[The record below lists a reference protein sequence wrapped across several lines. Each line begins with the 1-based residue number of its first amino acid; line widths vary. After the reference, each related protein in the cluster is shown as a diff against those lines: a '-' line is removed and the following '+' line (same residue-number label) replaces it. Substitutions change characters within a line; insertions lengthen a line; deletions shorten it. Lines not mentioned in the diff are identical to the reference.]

1 MWGSTIKTGCCA
13 SISGFRWVTD
23 SNKISK
29 ALISSSNVWVHC
41 TTVYLCQHWFTLYD
55 SACFAAIATTWKLN
69 KYTSFR
75 LSLLILKL
83 GFSSIYHE
91 PFIPFSIRRLLQ
103 VLLSAKATNAF
114 SLDKNKML
122 PCYVKVIQA
131 TNWSY
136 DIFYCVQLVLVTVSS
151 WFSAVTTDVWI
162 ITLTVI

>member
-1 MWGSTIKTGCCA
+1 MKVGLRLLHSTVLTLALYPESNTKFKLLTKHDTLFFLEVMWGSTIKTGCCA

-91 PFIPFSIRRLLQ
+91 PFIPFSIRRFCCRFCWVRKQ
-103 VLLSAKATNAF
+103 WMLSHLTKT
-114 SLDKNKML
+114 K
-122 PCYVKVIQA
+122 C
-131 TNWSY
+131 
-136 DIFYCVQLVLVTVSS
+136 CLVT
-151 WFSAVTTDVWI
+151 
-162 ITLTVI
+162 